1 MSKISIVLGEGEPK
15 DKSKFLTPKG
25 NVLTQSLFLE
35 LGYHKAALYS
45 LTSEEDKEYK
55 GKIYPSLKRIYM
67 EYAYPGG
74 LRGEYDFALHAFYSW
89 KQWLRVAANG
99 LIKDTIDEW
108 RLERE
113 FKAQSESMR
122 ILIDE
127 VDMGGTAAV
136 STSKYLLDRGY
147 IEKGKKGR
155 PTKEEKENR
164 IKRAA
169 AIDGKYA
176 GDLERMGKHLN

>member
-1 MSKISIVLGEGEPK
+1 MTKISIELKEDVAK
-15 DKSKFLTPKG
+15 DKTKFLTPKG

-35 LGYHKAALYS
+35 LGYHTSAIYS

-55 GKIYPSLKRIYM
+55 GIIYPSLKRIYM

-74 LRGEYDFALHAFYSW
+74 LRGEYEFALYAFYSW
-89 KQWLRVAANG
+89 KQWLRICNNA
-99 LIKDTIDEW
+99 LIKDTIEEW

-169 AIDGKYA
+169 AIDNKYA
-176 GDLERMGKHLN
+176 DDFERMGKLAH